1 MAKDWKRIGT
11 GITERKA
18 EVYTGEDAIPAL
30 HKSLAQWEADCKAY
44 GGQFGAT
51 SQHVIEICRIVVATS
66 DPPYKPDSDA
76 DFAQRIIR
84 SHKIAQ
90 AAIARG
96 DADGAARA
104 AYDVGVLAAQAK
116 MKRDWEAHAL
126 RGKKNLDAIQNGSQE
141 SNRQR
146 HQDRGKE
153 WKRWNVEAAQI
164 WKRSPDLSK
173 WRIAA
178 RVKDRLSLPDK
189 IDTIAGRLKIPG
201 KAR

>member
-141 SNRQR
+141 VKPAAAPRSRER
-146 HQDRGKE
+146 VETVERRGRTNLEK
-153 WKRWNVEAAQI
+153 
-164 WKRSPDLSK
+164 
-173 WRIAA
+173 
-178 RVKDRLSLPDK
+178 
-189 IDTIAGRLKIPG
+189 IAGSFKVAYCRQGQGPT
-201 KAR
+201 